1 MISGLWKAKKVLIEG
16 SGNGEMTIVI
26 CILMKLKRY
35 SGWTQRN
42 HQYLKTGIMSRGQAA
57 GSREKVT
64 IGWKAEERQV
74 ALASL
79 AESVQCKQI
88 VTRTSGKAYAT

>member
-1 MISGLWKAKKVLIEG
+1 
-16 SGNGEMTIVI
+16 
-26 CILMKLKRY
+26 MKLKRY

-64 IGWKAEERQV
+64 LGWKTEQRQV

-79 AESVQCKQI
+79 AESAQCQGI
-88 VTRTSGKAYAT
+88 VARKSGKEYAT

>member
-1 MISGLWKAKKVLIEG
+1 MIPGLWKAKKVLIEG
-16 SGNGEMTIVI
+16 SGNGEMTMVK

-42 HQYLKTGIMSRGQAA
+42 LQYLKTGIMSRGQAA
-57 GSREKVT
+57 GSREKDHFRMET
-64 IGWKAEERQV
+64 EQRQE

-79 AESVQCKQI
+79 AESAQ
-88 VTRTSGKAYAT
+88 